1 MKIISERGFPQDD
14 YDDYDDT
21 LEENT
26 EETCEHLCVYRGKCV
41 SCERLAFKNVHQGMS
56 LWLNK
61 EEMDR
66 IRKVESEKLL
76 EDKKMVLVL
85 DLDQTLIHST
95 EQEKYLRTPQE
106 LMQHEL
112 RDSLFRLSRPWE
124 KMMLKLRPFVY
135 TFLKEACTMFE
146 IYLCTTGTRSYA
158 LKVNEF
164 LDPEKVYFKNSRI
177 IAREDLFETDEKS
190 LDLVLREQRMVLAL
204 DDTKSVWRKNEVN
217 LILVKK
223 YHYFDSDDD
232 LSHVSLSALETDEDE
247 TTGTLPAVL
256 EELKVIH
263 RLFFNPKFEA
273 GLSHRNVGFIFAR
286 RSVLRG
292 CTLSFKHIFPSDCM
306 RENSRLWLM
315 AEELG
320 AKISMDNL
328 LYPITHMV
336 TWFATAEE
344 FQEAELE
351 EFILVHPKWLRACY
365 YAVSRVSENDYLI
378 KPKD

>member
-1 MKIISERGFPQDD
+1 
-14 YDDYDDT
+14 
-21 LEENT
+21 
-26 EETCEHLCVYRGKCV
+26 
-41 SCERLAFKNVHQGMS
+41 
-56 LWLNK
+56 
-61 EEMDR
+61 
-66 IRKVESEKLL
+66 
-76 EDKKMVLVL
+76 MVLVL

-106 LMQHEL
+106 LIQHEL
-112 RDSLFRLSRPWE
+112 RDSLFRPSRPWE
-124 KMMLKLRPFVY
+124 KMMLKLRPFVH
-135 TFLKEACTMFE
+135 TFLKEASTMFE
-146 IYLCTTGTRSYA
+146 IYMCTTGTRSYA
-158 LKVNEF
+158 LKVTEF
-164 LDPEKVYFKNSRI
+164 LDPENVYFKYSRI
-177 IAREDLFETDEKS
+177 IAREDLFETGEKS

-204 DDTKSVWRKNEVN
+204 DGSKSVWRKNEVN

-273 GLSHRNVGFIFAR
+273 GLNHRDVGFIFAR
-286 RSVLRG
+286 RSILRG
-292 CTLSFKHIFPSDCM
+292 CTLSFKHIFPSDFM

-320 AKISMDNL
+320 AKFSMDNL

-336 TWFATAEE
+336 TWFATAE

-378 KPKD
+378 KLENPSRKLSSW